1 MSTGCFRFNGFE
13 LDPADRLLRGAD
25 GAIELNARYF
35 DALALLVSER
45 GRLVSK
51 DRFHEEVWRGIPVT
65 DEALTQCI
73 RTLRRQLGDDAAQP
87 RFIETVPKHGYRFIA
102 EVSDGPNIR
111 ATGLPTIDPH
121 NPWAEAALLGA
132 AGMIGAG
139 LAGLVGGLFY
149 GFAGAS
155 EPLAPAMGAASMLL
169 VLVCVTILV
178 ALAGGAGVAF
188 GIAAARALD
197 RGWWA
202 SVAGGALGGLIV
214 GGIVELLGLDA
225 FNLLLGHA
233 PADITGGAEGF
244 ALGAAVGLGAWLAER
259 SMERGSLRRGI
270 VMAGI
275 IGALA
280 GLLIPLAGG
289 RLLGGSLASLAATFP
304 GSRLRLD
311 LLGRLVGE
319 DHFGRFSQSVAGA
332 LEGGLFAAG
341 LVTAMLVALRQI
353 RRAE

>member
-1 MSTGCFRFNGFE
+1 MPTGCFRFNGFE
-13 LDPADRLLRGAD
+13 LDPADRQLRGAG

-102 EVSDGPNIR
+102 EVSDGPDVR
-111 ATGLPTIDPH
+111 HAVAHGLPARK
-121 NPWAEAALLGA
+121 PWAEAALLGA
-132 AGMIGAG
+132 AGTVGAG

-169 VLVCVTILV
+169 VLVCVSILV
-178 ALAGGAGVAF
+178 ALVGGAGVAF

-197 RGWWA
+197 RAWWA
-202 SVAGGALGGLIV
+202 AIAGGGLGGVAV
-214 GGIVELLGLDA
+214 GGIVEQQGLDSL
-225 FNLLLGHA
+225 NLLLGHA
-233 PADITGGAEGF
+233 PADITGGTEGL

-270 VMAGI
+270 VIAGI
-275 IGALA
+275 VGALA

-304 GSRLRLD
+304 SSRLRLD

-319 DHFGRFSQSVAGA
+319 DHFGRFSQSIAGA

-353 RRAE
+353 LRAE

>member
-1 MSTGCFRFNGFE
+1 MPAGCFRFDAFV
-13 LDPADRLLRGAD
+13 LDPADRQLRGAK

-51 DRFHEEVWRGIPVT
+51 DRFHEQVWRGIPVT

-102 EVSDGPNIR
+102 EVVDGPEQR
-111 ATGLPTIDPH
+111 TGVAALSPDNRWPQ
-121 NPWAEAALLGA
+121 AALLGA
-132 AGMIGAG
+132 AVTVGAG

-155 EPLAPAMGAASMLL
+155 EPLAPAMGATSMLL
-169 VLVCVTILV
+169 VLMCVTILV
-178 ALAGGAGVAF
+178 ALVGGAGVAF

-197 RGWWA
+197 PAWWA
-202 SVAGGALGGLIV
+202 AVAGGALGGLIV
-214 GGIVELLGLDA
+214 GGLVELLGLDA
-225 FNLLLGHA
+225 FNLLLGHS
-233 PADITGGAEGF
+233 PGDITGGSEGLV
-244 ALGAAVGLGAWLAER
+244 LGGAVGLGAWLAER
-259 SMERGSLRRGI
+259 AMERGSLRRG
-270 VMAGI
+270 VATAGLV
-275 IGALA
+275 GALA

-289 RLLGGSLASLAATFP
+289 RLMGGSLASLAATFP

-311 LLGRLVGE
+311 SLGHLVGE
-319 DHFGRFSQSVAGA
+319 DHFGRLSQALSGA

-341 LVTAMLVALRQI
+341 LVAAMLLARRQI
-353 RRAE
+353 GSAE